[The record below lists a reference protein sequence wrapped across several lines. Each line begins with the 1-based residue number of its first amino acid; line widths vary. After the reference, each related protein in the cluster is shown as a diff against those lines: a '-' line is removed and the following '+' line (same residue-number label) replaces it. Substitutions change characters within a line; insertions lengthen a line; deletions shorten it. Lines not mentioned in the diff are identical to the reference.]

1 MIPDTDIYEII
12 QNTSLSKEINE
23 LPVLVT
29 GGTGF
34 IGSWLVTALDKL
46 IDNRD
51 IDNLIYVLTAD
62 KIKASKTFS
71 RLKRKNLFIVTIDE
85 LQSQL
90 QNGSLPGF
98 GYIFH
103 CATSTKYDTNDLRN
117 NFEKTL
123 NLTNPRILTNP
134 TS

>member
-1 MIPDTDIYEII
+1 MIPDTDIHEII

-34 IGSWLVTALDKL
+34 IGSWLVTAFDKL

-62 KIKASKTFS
+62 KIKDHKAFS
-71 RLKRKNLFIVTIDE
+71 RLKKNLFIVTIDE
-85 LQSQL
+85 LQNQL
-90 QNGSLPGF
+90 
-98 GYIFH
+98 
-103 CATSTKYDTNDLRN
+103 
-117 NFEKTL
+117 
-123 NLTNPRILTNP
+123 
-134 TS
+134 